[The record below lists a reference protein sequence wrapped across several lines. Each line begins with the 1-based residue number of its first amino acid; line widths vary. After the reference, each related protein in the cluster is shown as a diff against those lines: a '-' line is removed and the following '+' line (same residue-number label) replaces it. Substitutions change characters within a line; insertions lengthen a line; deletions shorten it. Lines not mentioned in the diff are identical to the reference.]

1 VPTTVKIPMVLGSD
15 RLAVQAAI
23 KTCGAPDKR
32 RVRLVRIRNTKTL
45 GVVHVSEALADEV
58 ERHPSLRREG
68 PAHDLAFDAH
78 GDLV

>member
-1 VPTTVKIPMVLGSD
+1 MPTTVKIPMVLGSD

-45 GVVHVSEALADEV
+45 GVVHVSKALADEV

-68 PAHDLAFDAH
+68 PAHDLAFDTH